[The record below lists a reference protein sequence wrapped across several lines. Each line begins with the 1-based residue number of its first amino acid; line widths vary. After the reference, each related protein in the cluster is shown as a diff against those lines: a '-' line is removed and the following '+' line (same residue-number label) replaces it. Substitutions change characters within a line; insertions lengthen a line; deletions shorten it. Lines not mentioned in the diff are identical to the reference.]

1 MKNIFLILLVL
12 VVLGSN
18 LIAQNLDKDEIM
30 NVIQTSYVEGLQN
43 EGNIEKIDKGF
54 HPGFEMIIPELGGE
68 VTKYPIYKWKQATL
82 KKLKDGRLPRS
93 GDKII
98 SIKFLNIDIV
108 ETAAVAKFEFYVGS
122 ELAFVDFM
130 SLYKFEDGWKI
141 ISKIYYQYPKK

>member
-1 MKNIFLILLVL
+1 M
-12 VVLGSN
+12 
-18 LIAQNLDKDEIM
+18 
-30 NVIQTSYVEGLQN
+30 
-43 EGNIEKIDKGF
+43 
-54 HPGFEMIIPELGGE
+54 
-68 VTKYPIYKWKQATL
+68 